1 MELHAKY
8 TIFAEGGRGHLG
20 KKIIK
25 HFNLDADVDPQHYGI
40 GIKEIWQI
48 PEDQHKEGLVVH
60 SLGWPLEDSKCGGGA
75 FLYHAENNQVYLGLI
90 ADLNYQNPH
99 MSPFDEFQR
108 WKHHPQIIK
117 FLRGGTRIS
126 YGARALAKGGLNSL
140 PEMAFPGGFIIGC
153 DAGTMN
159 SVKIK
164 GNHTAM
170 KSGILVADYINEKLT
185 SSNPEELGSF
195 LSQLKKSWLYDE
207 LRKARNFSGWS
218 HKFPLLIGSA
228 FIFIEH
234 TIFRGR
240 FPFTLHDKTPDHKA
254 ILPASE
260 CKKIEYSKPD
270 NVISFDKAS
279 SVFLSNTN
287 HEEDQPCHLTLI
299 NPSLPIEFTLDE
311 YDEPAQRYCP
321 AGVYEIV
328 SDDKGAK
335 RFQINAQNCVH
346 CKTCDIKEPSQ
357 NINWVAPEGAGGPNY
372 PNM

>member
-1 MELHAKY
+1 
-8 TIFAEGGRGHLG
+8 
-20 KKIIK
+20 
-25 HFNLDADVDPQHYGI
+25 
-40 GIKEIWQI
+40 
-48 PEDQHKEGLVVH
+48 
-60 SLGWPLEDSKCGGGA
+60 
-75 FLYHAENNQVYLGLI
+75 
-90 ADLNYQNPH
+90 

-170 KSGILVADYINEKLT
+170 KSGVLVADYISEKLT
-185 SSNPEELGSF
+185 SSNPEALGSF

-240 FPFTLHDKTPDHKA
+240 LPFTCLLYT
-254 ILPASE
+254 S
-260 CKKIEYSKPD
+260 
-270 NVISFDKAS
+270 
-279 SVFLSNTN
+279 
-287 HEEDQPCHLTLI
+287 
-299 NPSLPIEFTLDE
+299 PSPRD
-311 YDEPAQRYCP
+311 
-321 AGVYEIV
+321 G
-328 SDDKGAK
+328 
-335 RFQINAQNCVH
+335 
-346 CKTCDIKEPSQ
+346 
-357 NINWVAPEGAGGPNY
+357 
-372 PNM
+372 